1 MYEFTIVNNKTNEE
15 RIIFGYG
22 YNEAMER
29 ANYNRSEWTYVCR
42 DYID

>member
-15 RIIFGYG
+15 RIIFGYD
-22 YNEAMER
+22 YTTAMEKF
-29 ANYNRSEWTYVCR
+29 NYDKKEWAFVCR